1 MTFDY
6 SYSTALF
13 ETIGIPPDLQIDDLK
28 CLKPTKDN
36 KKAASAEKK
45 EEGVAQ
51 AKQMNYL
58 DNTDFVWSKYKCCHV
73 AQINDMFQF
82 EIKKLAELQTCM
94 TKKIKPKKRGGPDV

>member
-28 CLKPTKDN
+28 CLKSAKKEDK

-51 AKQMNYL
+51 AN
-58 DNTDFVWSKYKCCHV
+58 
-73 AQINDMFQF
+73 
-82 EIKKLAELQTCM
+82 
-94 TKKIKPKKRGGPDV
+94 